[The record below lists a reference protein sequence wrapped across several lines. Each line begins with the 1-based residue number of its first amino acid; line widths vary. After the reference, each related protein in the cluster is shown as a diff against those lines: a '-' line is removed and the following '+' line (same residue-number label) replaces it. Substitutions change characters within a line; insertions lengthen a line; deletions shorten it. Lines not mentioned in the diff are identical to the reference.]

1 MFGKKDNAAG
11 FASGGTTL
19 VSKSTQVVGDIHF
32 NGNLEIEGTIK
43 GNIYADTDSKAR
55 VRVMEHGRV
64 EGEIRV
70 PTVVI
75 NGRVT
80 GDVYAS
86 KHIELAARAV
96 VEGNVHYQLIE
107 MVKGAQVNG
116 NLVHEAEVAAKT
128 AASGATP
135 APSGASEGVEEGSF
149 ELESAAAP

>member
-19 VSKSTQVVGDIHF
+19 VSKSTQVIGDVHF
-32 NGNLEIEGTIK
+32 NGNLEIEGIVK
-43 GNIYADTDSKAR
+43 GNIYADNNGKAR
-55 VRVMEHGRV
+55 VRVMENGRV

-75 NGRVT
+75 NGSVT
-80 GDVYAS
+80 GDVYAA
-86 KHIELAARAV
+86 KHVELAAKAV
-96 VEGNVHYQLIE
+96 IEGNVHYQLIE

-116 NLVHEAEVAAKT
+116 SLVHEAEAPAK
-128 AASGATP
+128 ASASGATP
-135 APSGASEGVEEGSF
+135 KPSGESPRVEGEAF